1 MFDHI
6 TAVTPSCIHRMALLR
21 RVVHAHDH
29 LLLRWRICVPTKVE
43 FANSL
48 IALNREVAKKR
59 QPAFRILESEV
70 RS

>member
-1 MFDHI
+1 
-6 TAVTPSCIHRMALLR
+6 
-21 RVVHAHDH
+21 
-29 LLLRWRICVPTKVE
+29 VE